1 MNDVSMGKDDS
12 ADSGVSFYPL
22 PRNTANQEQESL
34 HIKLFGIQEQHF
46 AKKIYHDACGI
57 HTCSRRQLSKISYPR
72 KTSPFR
78 KTRFKITY
86 HCYIFIISLNFPSLV
101 PLISATGNL
110 QEDKEMNDVSMG
122 KDDSADSGV
131 SFYPLP
137 RNTANQEQES
147 LHIKLFGIQG

>member
-1 MNDVSMGKDDS
+1 MLAWGRMIQLIQVC
-12 ADSGVSFYPL
+12 
-22 PRNTANQEQESL
+22 
-34 HIKLFGIQEQHF
+34 LFILCPGIQPIKSRNPCILNCSAYKSNILQ
-46 AKKIYHDACGI
+46 KKIYHDACGI

-86 HCYIFIISLNFPSLV
+86 HCYIFIICLNFPSLV

-122 KDDSADSGV
+122 KDDSAHSGV
-131 SFYPLP
+131 FLSYAPEY
-137 RNTANQEQES
+137 RQSRA
-147 LHIKLFGIQG
+147 GILAY